1 MKVLRRKFKN
11 NEFGENI
18 EGSEEKVIEEIDV
31 TGYGGLIEF
40 EKMLANISGQA
51 VSVRYYRGKFECIVL
66 VDQKKHEC
74 EYVSIIG

>member
-51 VSVRYYRGKFECIVL
+51 VSVRYDRGKFECGSRTSS
-66 VDQKKHEC
+66 
-74 EYVSIIG
+74 VSAVK